1 MKKKIF
7 IWCSSISEESGEG
20 RLARLFLKKLKSFT
34 SARYKFVFLNKKKE
48 NHGIYHKYLQPF
60 LGVVLLWKYYILG
73 KRICYINYLPLW
85 NFFLFLFL
93 PPSTILGPI
102 TGSFASKKINTSF
115 ARKILMPIFFQ
126 VSYNIIKIR
135 FNLLLQALDN
145 FKKIDKKKIFI
156 SNFQLLYLYRKI
168 SNIVKIKDIDLIVYL
183 RTHKNKNYTFQ
194 KKILLY
200 LLEDFKNL
208 KICVFGSVFREV
220 NNKNFKNYKK
230 IPLKKIFKY
239 IRRSKFSLIG
249 EDNIYSFFSLDSILS
264 GNYIFYS
271 NKLKEDKK
279 LLNKSPF
286 IKLSFNYAKKVS
298 NEIKFIIKKYV
309 KINDNERIINYNYL
323 TKINSSSNLYFSRLK
338 L

>member
-1 MKKKIF
+1 M
-7 IWCSSISEESGEG
+7 
-20 RLARLFLKKLKSFT
+20 
-34 SARYKFVFLNKKKE
+34 
-48 NHGIYHKYLQPF
+48 
-60 LGVVLLWKYYILG
+60 WKYSILG
-73 KRICYINYLPLW
+73 KKICYINYLPLW

-93 PPSTILGPI
+93 PRSTILGPI
-102 TGSFASKKINTSF
+102 TGSFVKKKNASF
-115 ARKILMPIFFQ
+115 LRKRLLPIFFQ
-126 VSYNIIKIR
+126 VSYKIIKIR

-156 SNFQLLYLYRKI
+156 SNFQLLHLYRKKLN
-168 SNIVKIKDIDLIVYL
+168 SDKIKDIDLIVYL

>member
-1 MKKKIF
+1 MKKEIF

-20 RLARLFLKKLKSFT
+20 RLARLFLKKLKSFS

-48 NHGIYHKYLQPF
+48 NHGVYHRYLQPF
-60 LGVVLLWKYYILG
+60 LGVILMWKYSVIG
-73 KRICYINYLPLW
+73 KKICYINYLPLW

-93 PPSTILGPI
+93 PRSTILGPI
-102 TGSFASKKINTSF
+102 TGSFVKKKNTSF
-115 ARKILMPIFFQ
+115 LRKRLMPIFFQ
-126 VSYNIIKIR
+126 VSYKIIKIR

-156 SNFQLLYLYRKI
+156 SNFQLLYLYRKKL
-168 SNIVKIKDIDLIVYL
+168 NTDKIKDIDLIVYL
-183 RTHKNKNYTFQ
+183 RAHKNKNYTFQ
-194 KKILLY
+194 KKVLLY
-200 LLEDFKNL
+200 LLKDFKNL
-208 KICVFGSVFREV
+208 KILVFGSLFRDV
-220 NNKNFKNYKK
+220 NNKNFTNYKK
-230 IPLKKIFKY
+230 LGLKKIFKY

-279 LLNKSPF
+279 FLNKSSF
-286 IKLSFNYAKKVS
+286 IKLSFNNAKKVS
-298 NEIKFIIKKYV
+298 NEIKFRIKKYV
-309 KINDNERIINYNYL
+309 KIKDNEIIINYNYL
-323 TKINSSSNLYFSRLK
+323 TKINSASNLYFSSLK

>member
-7 IWCSSISEESGEG
+7 IWCSSISEENGEG

-48 NHGIYHKYLQPF
+48 NNGVYHRYLQPF
-60 LGVVLLWKYYILG
+60 LGVIQMWKYSILG
-73 KRICYINYLPLW
+73 KKICYINYLPLW

-93 PPSTILGPI
+93 PRSTILGPI
-102 TGSFASKKINTSF
+102 TGSFVKKKNASLL
-115 ARKILMPIFFQ
+115 RKRLLPIFFQ
-126 VSYNIIKIR
+126 VSYKIIKIR

-156 SNFQLLYLYRKI
+156 SNFQLLHLYRKKLN
-168 SNIVKIKDIDLIVYL
+168 SDKIKDIDLIVYL
-183 RTHKNKNYTFQ
+183 RTHKNKNYNFQ
-194 KKILLY
+194 KKVLLH
-200 LLEDFKNL
+200 LLKDFKNL
-208 KICVFGSVFREV
+208 KILVFGSVFRDV
-220 NNKNFKNYKK
+220 NNKNFTNYKK
-230 IPLKKIFKY
+230 LGLKKIFKY

-286 IKLSFNYAKKVS
+286 VKLNFNNAKKVS
-298 NEIKFIIKKYV
+298 NEIKFRIKKYV
-309 KINDNERIINYNYL
+309 KIKDNEIIINYNYL
-323 TKINSSSNLYFSRLK
+323 TKINSATNLYFSSLK

>member
-1 MKKKIF
+1 MKQEIF
-7 IWCSSISEESGEG
+7 IWSSSISEENGEG

-48 NHGIYHKYLQPF
+48 NDGVYHRYLQPF
-60 LGVVLLWKYYILG
+60 LGVMLMWKYSVLG
-73 KRICYINYLPLW
+73 KKICYINYLPLW

-93 PPSTILGPI
+93 PRATILGPI
-102 TGSFASKKINTSF
+102 TGSFIKKKNTNF
-115 ARKILMPIFFQ
+115 LRKRLMPFFFH
-126 VSYNIIKIR
+126 VSYEIIKIR

-156 SNFQLLYLYRKI
+156 SNFQLLHLYRKKL
-168 SNIVKIKDIDLIVYL
+168 NTDKIKDIDLIVYL

-194 KKILLY
+194 KKVLLY
-200 LLEDFKNL
+200 LLRDFKNL
-208 KICVFGSVFREV
+208 KILVFGSVFRDV
-220 NNKNFKNYKK
+220 NNKNFTNYKK
-230 IPLKKIFKY
+230 LGLKKIFKY

-271 NKLKEDKK
+271 NKLKEDKNF
-279 LLNKSPF
+279 LSKSPF
-286 IKLSFNYAKKVS
+286 IKLSFNNAKKVS
-298 NEIKFIIKKYV
+298 NEIKFRIKKYV
-309 KINDNERIINYNYL
+309 KIKDNETIINYNYL
-323 TKINSSSNLYFSRLK
+323 TKINSESNFYFSSLK

>member
-1 MKKKIF
+1 MKKEIF
-7 IWCSSISEESGEG
+7 IWCSSISEENGEG

-48 NHGIYHKYLQPF
+48 NNGVYHRYLQPF
-60 LGVVLLWKYYILG
+60 LGVMQMWKYSILG
-73 KRICYINYLPLW
+73 KKICYINYLPLW

-93 PPSTILGPI
+93 PRSTILGPI
-102 TGSFASKKINTSF
+102 TGSFVKKKNASFLRKK
-115 ARKILMPIFFQ
+115 LMPIFFQ
-126 VSYNIIKIR
+126 FSYKIIKIR

-156 SNFQLLYLYRKI
+156 SNFQLLHLYKKKLN
-168 SNIVKIKDIDLIVYL
+168 SDKIKDIDLIVYL
-183 RTHKNKNYTFQ
+183 RTHKNKNYNFQ
-194 KKILLY
+194 KKVLLN
-200 LLEDFKNL
+200 LLKDFKNL
-208 KICVFGSVFREV
+208 KILVFGSVFRDV
-220 NNKNFKNYKK
+220 DNKNFTNYKK
-230 IPLKKIFKY
+230 LGLKKIFKY

-279 LLNKSPF
+279 FLNKSPF
-286 IKLSFNYAKKVS
+286 IKLSFNNAKKVS
-298 NEIKFIIKKYV
+298 NEIKFRIKKYV
-309 KINDNERIINYNYL
+309 KIKDNEIIINCNYL
-323 TKINSSSNLYFSRLK
+323 TKINSATNLYFSSLK